1 MKVQDNKHDSEMK
14 SEKDL
19 AMDRLNTVQK
29 EHIITLTKRDNDH
42 NSTLRE
48 LERQKAQRE
57 HDHLDEV
64 NRLTAKFEEE
74 MRKIREW
81 IEDMNKRHNSEK
93 ETW

>member
-1 MKVQDNKHDSEMK
+1 MK

-19 AMDRLNTVQK
+19 AMDQLNTVQK
-29 EHIITLTKRDNDH
+29 EHTTTLTKRDNDH

-64 NRLTAKFEEE
+64 NRLTAKFEED

-81 IEDMNKRHNSEK
+81 IEDMNKRHNTEK
-93 ETW
+93 EAW